1 VELVRGIV
9 HDYIVLFGMV
19 NAVGN
24 LPVFAT
30 YIGSLE
36 RPEVHRTIRTAVS
49 VACGIVV
56 AFALFGDAMLTYL
69 FEIDTASFKI
79 AGGIVVFAVAARGV
93 LGGAHH
99 SLTADPAPDPSV
111 FPLGFPFLAGP
122 GTIVTSILL
131 LQSSGSLA
139 TVVATLLV
147 YATVIPVLYLAPL
160 VERTVGRISVLVV
173 ARILYIFICAKAVAF
188 ILDGVRTLLPGL
200 A

>member
-1 VELVRGIV
+1 MDLVRGIL
-9 HDYIVLFGMV
+9 HDYLVLFGMV

-30 YIGSLE
+30 YLGSLE
-36 RPEVHRTIRTAVS
+36 RPAVHRTIRTSVT
-49 VACGIVV
+49 VACSIVV
-56 AFALFGDAMLTYL
+56 AFALFGDAALTHV

-79 AGGIVVFAVAARGV
+79 AGGIVVFLVAARGV

-99 SLTADPAPDPSV
+99 SLPADPAADPSV

-131 LQSSGSLA
+131 LQSSGSIA
-139 TVVATLLV
+139 TVVAALLV

-160 VERTVGRISVLVV
+160 VERTVGRVGVLVI
-173 ARILYIFICAKAVAF
+173 ARILYIFICAKAIAF
-188 ILDGVRTLLPGL
+188 ILDGLRSLLPGL